1 MLANAQCQ
9 STGSSPIHRI
19 RQQAGSYNGMHLSDV
34 ITHYIQRNFFTSTLI
49 HCPTVCISRYAPLR
63 SPFRCMSML
72 QVQGVFKSYATA
84 QGPLAVLRGA
94 DLQLG
99 QGESLALMGESGSGK
114 STLLHLVAGLDQ
126 VDKGSIEIAG
136 QRLDQ
141 MNEAQLANWRRTEIG
156 LVFQQFNLIGS
167 LKVEDNLAFQARL
180 AGRYQPQWQAE
191 LVERLGL
198 GTLLKR
204 YPEQLSGGQQQR
216 VAIGRALASRPGLLL
231 ADEPT
236 GNLDENTSDEVLQLL
251 LDLLADSPTSLLMV
265 THSPRVAARLDRQAV
280 LHLGRLAAEGDR

>member
-1 MLANAQCQ
+1 MVHVHA
-9 STGSSPIHRI
+9 
-19 RQQAGSYNGMHLSDV
+19 
-34 ITHYIQRNFFTSTLI
+34 
-49 HCPTVCISRYAPLR
+49 
-63 SPFRCMSML
+63 
-72 QVQGVFKSYATA
+72 VFKSYATA

-94 DLQLG
+94 DLRME

-114 STLLHLVAGLDQ
+114 STLLHLIAGLDQ
-126 VDKGSIEIAG
+126 VDSGSIEVDG
-136 QRLDQ
+136 QRLDR
-141 MNEAQLANWRRTEIG
+141 MSEAGLANWRRTHIG

-180 AGRYQPQWQAE
+180 AGRFNPQWQAQ

-198 GTLLKR
+198 ADLLKR

-216 VAIGRALASRPGLLL
+216 VAIGRALASRPALLL

-236 GNLDENTSDEVLQLL
+236 GNLDEATSDEVLQLL

-265 THSPRVAARLDRQAV
+265 THSPRVAGRLSRQAV
-280 LHLGRLAAEGDR
+280 LHYGQLAAQAPR